1 MNIRE
6 KQYGN
11 TLVVWLLVFIFL
23 LVTGFAGYKIV
34 YQPKPDKPAPA
45 SNSQNTPAITS
56 QPNSKNS
63 GVLSG
68 QVYCTSLDS
77 RQPCATR
84 IEYQS
89 AATNP
94 SSGSYIQP
102 VVVDASGKFSI
113 ELEPGSYTL
122 FPERKPDYPQFIPP
136 LSNPVE
142 IKAEQTT
149 NLTINYHD
157 GTR

>member
-1 MNIRE
+1 MNTRQ
-6 KQYGN
+6 KQSGN

-23 LVTGFAGYKIV
+23 LVSGFAGYKV
-34 YQPKPDKPAPA
+34 FYKHNTPASV
-45 SNSQNTPAITS
+45 SNSQNTPVINS
-56 QPNSKNS
+56 QPDNKNN

-94 SSGSYIQP
+94 SSGSYVQP
-102 VVVDASGKFSI
+102 IVVDVSGKFSI

-122 FPERKPDYPQFIPP
+122 FPEHKPDYPQFIPP
-136 LSNPVE
+136 LSNPIE
-142 IKAEQTT
+142 IKSGQTT